1 MDLTLTSD
9 TDNNSDLQSDTSSGS
24 SFDADVFISDLM
36 SRRKRSENRFVVP
49 PHFFPKRT
57 VVDKMLGN
65 FEYDLKIWLTNL
77 NKKCSDSYD
86 PIEAHQLFTRFSKR
100 FNTAA
105 ATIQDVACQSALKN
119 LQDKINRRVL
129 YLQEKPAYDS
139 YTSFADRLA
148 AAKAAEEKAFL
159 EAEILKEEQR
169 IQELAKI
176 AALKEQVSDEATDME
191 IDKQQNSEA
200 EEVVVAAEK
209 EIKVAEPEDSV
220 DLKAW
225 MANQEQVTSELQ
237 KTTAEL
243 QKSSVEMKSWM
254 VQQGETSSKIENL
267 LAQLLAKNS

>member
-1 MDLTLTSD
+1 MTSD
-9 TDNNSDLQSDTSSGS
+9 TENNSDIQSETSSGS
-24 SFDADVFISDLM
+24 SFDADVFVSDLM

-49 PHFFPKRT
+49 PQYFPKRT

-86 PIEAHQLFTRFSKR
+86 PVEAHHLFTQFRKR

-105 ATIQDVACQSALKN
+105 ACIQDVACQSALKN

-159 EAEILKEEQR
+159 EAEILKAEQR

-176 AALKEQVSDEATDME
+176 ASLKEQVSDEATD
-191 IDKQQNSEA
+191 EA
-200 EEVVVAAEK
+200 T
-209 EIKVAEPEDSV
+209 D
-220 DLKAW
+220 
-225 MANQEQVTSELQ
+225 M
-237 KTTAEL
+237 
-243 QKSSVEMKSWM
+243 
-254 VQQGETSSKIENL
+254 
-267 LAQLLAKNS
+267 